1 MKLFTEYRGLR
12 KELYILFI
20 GRMMTNMGSMIWPMF
35 TLILSKKLGMNAGTI
50 ALYMLIYSVAAF
62 PINLIG
68 GKLADKYNK
77 KNIIVVC
84 DLISIIS
91 FIYCSFVEIN
101 FGAIV
106 VFAAASLFQSV
117 EWPSYD
123 ALVADFT
130 TGADRERAY
139 SLSYLGS
146 NLGLVLSPTI
156 GGFLFNE
163 HLNLAFLINGCSILL
178 STVLIFFFIKDV
190 HREEDDSAASAY
202 EKEIDDNISAFQYIR
217 GNRVILVYL
226 LISGLGAGIYAMYN
240 YLMPLD
246 MGIVHGDNGA
256 VLFGSMT
263 SLNCIVVVTCTA
275 LITRVFR
282 KVFDADK
289 MLLGEGLQL
298 AGYLIFMFFIRKPI
312 LCYVAIAI
320 FTLGE
325 IFNTLASS
333 PFLTRRIPAS
343 HRGRIIATINVAG
356 SIMSVLIEN
365 IIGRVHDKFG
375 SLTAWSAILLIGAVN
390 LSCILLLKNYDKKD
404 YKDFYRSNELPSGS
418 PEPRE

>member
-35 TLILSKKLGMNAGTI
+35 TLILSQKLGLSAGTI

-84 DLISIIS
+84 DLISIVS
-91 FIYCSFVEIN
+91 FIYCSFVEIT
-101 FGAIV
+101 FGAIA
-106 VFAAASLFQSV
+106 VFAVASLFQSV

-156 GGFLFNE
+156 GGILFNE

-190 HREEDDSAASAY
+190 HREEDNSSAGIY
-202 EKEIDDNISAFQYIR
+202 EKDIDDSVSAFRYIR
-217 GNRVILVYL
+217 SNRVILVYL
-226 LISGLGAGIYAMYN
+226 LISGFGAGTYAMYN

-246 MGIVHGDNGA
+246 MGLIHGENGA
-256 VLFGSMT
+256 LLYGSMT

-275 LITRVFR
+275 LITRLFR

-298 AGYLIFMFFIRKPI
+298 AGYIIFMFFVRSPL
-312 LCYVAIAI
+312 LCYAAIFV

-325 IFNTLASS
+325 IFNTLACS

-343 HRGRIIATINVAG
+343 HRGRIISVINVAG
-356 SIMSVLIEN
+356 SVMSVIIEN
-365 IIGRVHDKFG
+365 IIGQIHDGFG
-375 SLTAWSAILLIGAVN
+375 YFTSWTVVILIGAVN
-390 LSCILLLKNYDKKD
+390 LAFILLLKKYDRTD
-404 YKDFYRSNELPSGS
+404 YKDLYRKTAEESEKNI
-418 PEPRE
+418 